1 MSKVPPITFPSHA
14 SRMREEGQTM
24 AEYTV
29 VLGVITVTIVT
40 AFAVLSSGIEKLILR
55 VGAFFP
61 L

>member
-1 MSKVPPITFPSHA
+1 
-14 SRMREEGQTM
+14 M

-29 VLGVITVTIVT
+29 VLGVITVAIVT
-40 AFAVLSSGIEKLILR
+40 AFAVLSTGIEKLILR